1 MLPWIQVYSNLP
13 EHPKIY
19 ALVDRLNLRR
29 NYEAVG
35 IVVSLWLWAAKNAPD
50 GDLSGFPD
58 RAIAAALGYTRSSS
72 ATKICEVLR
81 DTGWLDVGE
90 NGGYSIHKWDE
101 YAALLIAITK
111 KQKRKGRERV
121 ERYRSKLYKTGEEKN
136 QQIVENKGNS
146 DSTNSKCNAKKN
158 VTDAKCNALTRPD
171 LTRPDLTNIS
181 SSSDPVENSSSSSWS
196 EEQLS
201 SIFSP
206 RLTLSETAMGELK
219 ALSQGMEEG
228 LLIRAMDIAQDN
240 GSLVWSYVRGILQNW
255 RKRGIRTVAAAEQRE
270 RQRTTGG
277 AAQPKTTAAVG
288 TVAAA
293 DVAESRRGMER
304 LREELRK

>member
-58 RAIAAALGYTRSSS
+58 RAIAAALGYSRGSS

-81 DTGWLDVGE
+81 DTGWLDAGE

-121 ERYRSKLYKTGEEKN
+121 ERYRTKLYKAQEEKN
-136 QQIVENKGNS
+136 PQSVENRGNS
-146 DSTNSKCNAKKN
+146 DSTDSKCNAEK
-158 VTDAKCNALTRPD
+158 TAAHAKCNALTGPD
-171 LTRPDLTNIS
+171 QTGPNLTGIS
-181 SSSDPVENSSSSSWS
+181 SSSDPAENSSSSSWS
-196 EEQLS
+196 EEQLA

-206 RLTLSETAMGELK
+206 RLTLSETALGELT

-240 GSLVWSYVRGILQNW
+240 GSPVWSYVRGILQNW
-255 RKRGIRTVAAAEQRE
+255 QKRGIRTVAAAEQRE
-270 RQRTTGG
+270 RQRTKGR
-277 AAQPKTTAAVG
+277 AAQPEPAAVPA
-288 TVAAA
+288 VAAS
-293 DVAESRRGMER
+293 DVAKSRRGMER
-304 LREELRK
+304 LREELNR

>member
-58 RAIAAALGYTRSSS
+58 RAIGGAIGYPANLTKKLLAALVDS
-72 ATKICEVLR
+72 
-81 DTGWLDVGE
+81 GWLDQSE
-90 NGGYSIHKWDE
+90 AGGYRLHDWEEHASM
-101 YAALLIAITK
+101 LIGAMER
-111 KQKRKGRERV
+111 QKILSKERSRRYRER
-121 ERYRSKLYKTGEEKN
+121 KALKN
-136 QQIVENKGNS
+136 QDFVEIDCVTRHVTHHDTS
-146 DSTNSKCNAKKN
+146 VTNHVTHHAQN
-158 VTDAKCNALTRPD
+158 VTRHAPTRPEQNEPNQNQ
-171 LTRPDLTNIS
+171 LSP
-181 SSSDPVENSSSSSWS
+181 PEEGASSSWS
-196 EEQLS
+196 EEPLS

-219 ALSQGMEEG
+219 ELSQGMEEG

-270 RQRTTGG
+270 RQRTTEK
-277 AAQPKTTAAVG
+277 AAQPKTPPAVG

-304 LREELRK
+304 LREELGK

>member
-58 RAIAAALGYTRSSS
+58 RAIAGAIGYPANLTKKLCAALVDS
-72 ATKICEVLR
+72 
-81 DTGWLDVGE
+81 GWLDQSE
-90 NGGYSIHKWDE
+90 AGGYRLHDWEE
-101 YAALLIAITK
+101 YAPAIVNMYLRQ
-111 KQKRKGRERV
+111 KQKNRDRARKSRASRKENSIVSYQTCHVTSHKCHAPRE
-121 ERYRSKLYKTGEEKN
+121 EEIREDKN
-136 QQIVENKGNS
+136 N
-146 DSTNSKCNAKKN
+146 
-158 VTDAKCNALTRPD
+158 
-171 LTRPDLTNIS
+171 NIS
-181 SSSDPVENSSSSSWS
+181 PPEEGASSSWS

-219 ALSQGMEEG
+219 ELSQGMEEG
-228 LLIRAMDIAQDN
+228 LLLRAMDIAQDN

-255 RKRGIRTVAAAEQRE
+255 RKRGIRTVEAAEQRE

-277 AAQPKTTAAVG
+277 AAQPKSTAAVG

-304 LREELRK
+304 LREELGR